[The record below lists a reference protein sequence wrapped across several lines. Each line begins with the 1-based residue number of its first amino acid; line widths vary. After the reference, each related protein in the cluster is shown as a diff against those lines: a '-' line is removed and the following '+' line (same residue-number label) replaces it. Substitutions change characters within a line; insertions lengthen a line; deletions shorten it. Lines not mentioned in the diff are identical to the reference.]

1 LSSFNFRERSG
12 LFGHL
17 LQAEGGDL
25 GHVIPGDV
33 LSEISASGGDKGQVC
48 LPAESERDASER
60 VQRRGEQ
67 AREKGRGVLS
77 ALFCAVD
84 GRGMLTW
91 HSLLHCR
98 FLDINRE

>member
-1 LSSFNFRERSG
+1 MNT
-12 LFGHL
+12 LFCHL
-17 LQAEGGDL
+17 LQAEGGDF
-25 GHVIPGDV
+25 GHVIPCDA
-33 LSEISASGGDKGQVC
+33 LSEISASGGDKGQVW
-48 LPAESERDASER
+48 LPAESERAGSER